1 VRQFIKRLNENRG
14 TTVLLTTHDMQ
25 DIEALTERI
34 ILVGK
39 GQILLDG
46 GLADLKARAPEG
58 ATAEEMVAALYKEYE
73 I

>member
-1 VRQFIKRLNENRG
+1 
-14 TTVLLTTHDMQ
+14 MQ

-46 GLADLKARAPEG
+46 GLSELQARSPEG
-58 ATAEEMVAALYKEYE
+58 ATAEEMVAALYKEYG

>member
-1 VRQFIKRLNENRG
+1 
-14 TTVLLTTHDMQ
+14 MQ

-34 ILVGK
+34 ILIGR

-46 GLADLKARAPEG
+46 SLDELKARAPEG
-58 ATAEEMVAALYKEYE
+58 ANAEEMVAALYKEYR